1 MRFLPDKAI
10 DLVDEAASR
19 VRLKAFTAPNGVR
32 ELEDKIKKLKDEL
45 DEREGMLKKYGE
57 SYDGENWRDRAEA
70 AERERDEIR
79 RKYRDRFL
87 YGEDKKAEEVED
99 DKQTSREEIKREQKE
114 DIRRDGKKQTF
125 EELFEEREG

>member
-1 MRFLPDKAI
+1 MI
-10 DLVDEAASR
+10 DINEAY
-19 VRLKAFTAPNGVR
+19 
-32 ELEDKIKKLKDEL
+32 KIIERIADGGGLDDDMLGDLKKLKDEL

-57 SYDGENWRDRAEA
+57 SYDGENWRERAEA